1 MPWRLTM
8 AITRGRNPDGSGA
21 NSRCVSEG
29 SCRSVMWSAS
39 EYRGPDSGRSSALKT
54 ERSQYELPLADAMH
68 QLNARDRGG
77 RVSEP
82 LEVEHHGE
90 ALLHAPVVL
99 LNQIIIRH
107 DFL

>member
-1 MPWRLTM
+1 MR
-8 AITRGRNPDGSGA
+8 GSGA
-21 NSRCVSEG
+21 NSRCVPEG
-29 SCRSVMWSAS
+29 SCCSVMWSAS

-54 ERSQYELPLADAMH
+54 ERSQCELPLADAMR

-77 RVSEP
+77 CVSEP

-90 ALLHAPVVL
+90 ALLYAPVVL

>member
-1 MPWRLTM
+1 
-8 AITRGRNPDGSGA
+8 
-21 NSRCVSEG
+21 
-29 SCRSVMWSAS
+29 
-39 EYRGPDSGRSSALKT
+39 
-54 ERSQYELPLADAMH
+54 MH

-99 LNQIIIRH
+99 LNQIIVRH